1 MVKKHFSVLDK
12 NAQNLYF
19 LLLFL
24 FILYFD
30 IIFALFLSQW
40 PKSLLMA
47 VKASKYPF
55 FSFQTEKN
63 LGHDKRQGRPRPF
76 ITDLLDYRYRYITIN
91 GIFLN
96 QV

>member
-55 FSFQTEKN
+55 FSFQTEN
-63 LGHDKRQGRPRPF
+63 ISVTTRDKVDPA
-76 ITDLLDYRYRYITIN
+76 LLLLIC
-91 GIFLN
+91 
-96 QV
+96 